1 MSTASW
7 IATAAALACS
17 LAAPLP
23 AQDGTAPPPSYG
35 SSANDAL
42 GRTQPISGFERPLM
56 LSKVVLDDGAPPSEP
71 VAIYMS
77 CSGRKVPKGYTS
89 LKGTFSIDLT
99 DRRDPTFT
107 DASVSTRPGPAANDD
122 PTPFKGSD
130 DSLAAPVSGL
140 GRFNF
145 FGCALEI
152 ELSGYRSGSI
162 ELGNRTESDNP
173 DLGTIVLRR
182 LEGVEGTAISVTT
195 LAAPKKARKAYERA
209 FKELHKKKPKHE
221 NVEREL
227 NKAVA
232 EHATFAAAWALLGEV
247 RLGRNDLGRNDK
259 AAAREAFER
268 AAESDPKYLKPLH
281 PLLKMALEDQRWD
294 DVVRFAEK
302 ILRLNPLAVEVRFS
316 QAVAQLNLGQMDA
329 AEQSVL
335 ALQSSDAANRL
346 PHSYHL
352 LGTILARKG
361 QFEPAAAAFRT
372 YLEAQPNSPAAA
384 ELRQQLAQWESVG
397 AIQPR

>member
-1 MSTASW
+1 MSPVRC

-152 ELSGYRSGSI
+152 ELSGYRSG
-162 ELGNRTESDNP
+162 
-173 DLGTIVLRR
+173 
-182 LEGVEGTAISVTT
+182 
-195 LAAPKKARKAYERA
+195 
-209 FKELHKKKPKHE
+209 
-221 NVEREL
+221 
-227 NKAVA
+227 
-232 EHATFAAAWALLGEV
+232 
-247 RLGRNDLGRNDK
+247 
-259 AAAREAFER
+259 
-268 AAESDPKYLKPLH
+268 
-281 PLLKMALEDQRWD
+281 
-294 DVVRFAEK
+294 
-302 ILRLNPLAVEVRFS
+302 
-316 QAVAQLNLGQMDA
+316 
-329 AEQSVL
+329 
-335 ALQSSDAANRL
+335 
-346 PHSYHL
+346 
-352 LGTILARKG
+352 
-361 QFEPAAAAFRT
+361 
-372 YLEAQPNSPAAA
+372 
-384 ELRQQLAQWESVG
+384 
-397 AIQPR
+397 